1 MKVFRVLE
9 LCFISIVSIF
19 ILSAC
24 SDDTNNNDNVE
35 EEIIIEPLG
44 NSVVFFRQGMN
55 FTAGAGS
62 EVLEFS
68 CNGAWTLDVANT
80 TGGSTWCS
88 VSSRSGKAGENAVTV
103 AVTANAG
110 YEDRS
115 VTLTLRAGMAMQ
127 IIVVTQKQQDAILL
141 TSDKFELDNKGGT
154 IEVEVK
160 ANIDYEMEIAED
172 AQGWINEVSTRSLSS
187 RVFVFD
193 ISANEDYDK
202 REGEI
207 YFRSGNKAETV
218 HVYQSG
224 GGIILLSQNEY
235 IASDEGE
242 TITVEL
248 KSNCEFETI
257 MPNVDWLTDA
267 PDTKAMSS
275 HTLYY
280 VISPN
285 ETYDSREAKIV
296 FVDKN
301 NPQVTDTLTVIQLQ
315 KDALILSKDTYEIG
329 PDGGSFDVELKTNVE
344 YSVNISEEHSWI
356 KQVDTKA
363 LSENSLHF
371 TVNKLDVNQERTGL
385 INIKGSNNLES
396 TVTVVQKKRDMSILN
411 IYVEEAGTLEDLIG
425 TENKYDVEELTIS
438 GNITGTDIGLIRDMA
453 GNKGSLK
460 ILDLTDATIHGG
472 SYYSTPYSG
481 LIESKDNII
490 TRSMFSGYLYK
501 LVSVKLPKNIIS
513 IESDAFNGSRITS
526 ILIPKSVKE
535 IGSSAFR
542 SSNVESVKIER
553 GGNLRI
559 EEGAFEYC
567 RNLTSIDFGDGVTF
581 LGYQA
586 FSGCRNLTKIVFP
599 KSVKSIESRP
609 YGSEVFD
616 SYLKE
621 IIFEEGVDTIFNA
634 FRGLENLES
643 VVIPNTVKVIK
654 DGAFRVCGLYSL
666 KLPDSIEEIGKR
678 AFASTKLREITLGS
692 GLKNIGDRAFYGSH
706 INEMH
711 CKSIVPPKLGK
722 ECFET
727 INAGQYVTVYVP
739 KGSKEAYMNSWLS
752 SFYYGDIFEEFIE
765 EE

>member
-9 LCFISIVSIF
+9 LCFIFIVPIF

-24 SDDTNNNDNVE
+24 SDDTNNKDNGE
-35 EEIIIEPLG
+35 NEIIIEPIG
-44 NSVVFFRQGMN
+44 NSVVFFKQGLN

-68 CNGAWTLDVANT
+68 CNGAWTLDTADTASGN
-80 TGGSTWCS
+80 TWCS
-88 VSSRSGKAGENAVTV
+88 VSAKSGKAGENAVTI
-103 AVTANAG
+103 AVTANTG

-115 VTLTLRAGMAMQ
+115 IILTLRAGMAMQ
-127 IIVVTQKQQDAILL
+127 IITVTQKQQDAILL

-172 AQGWINEVSTRSLSS
+172 AQSWISEVSTRSLSS

-207 YFRSGNKAETV
+207 YFRSGDKAETV

-235 IASDEGE
+235 IASDKGE

-301 NPQVTDTLTVIQLQ
+301 DSQVTDTLTVIQMQ
-315 KDALILSKDTYEIG
+315 KNALILSKDTYEIG

-344 YSVNISEEHSWI
+344 YTVSISEEHSWI
-356 KQVDTKA
+356 KQVDTKS
-363 LSENSLHF
+363 LSEHTLHF
-371 TVNKLDVNQERTGL
+371 TVDKLEVNQERTGL
-385 INIKGSNNLES
+385 IYIKGSNDLES
-396 TVTVVQKKRDMSILN
+396 SVTVVQKKRDMSILN

-425 TENKYDVEELTIS
+425 TENKYDVENLTIS
-438 GNITGTDIGLIRDMA
+438 GNINGTDIKLIRDMVS
-453 GNKGSLK
+453 GSLK
-460 ILDLTDATIHGG
+460 ILDLTDATIHSGG
-472 SYYSTPYSG
+472 NSYYSSGPYDKS
-481 LIESKDNII
+481 EWTKDNVI
-490 TRSMFSGYLYK
+490 TGFMFCDLSK
-501 LVSVKLPKNIIS
+501 LVSIKLPKNIIS
-513 IESDAFNGSRITS
+513 IEGRAFTDCGVTS

-535 IGSSAFR
+535 IGENAFR
-542 SSNVESVKIER
+542 SSDVESVKIEK
-553 GGNLRI
+553 GGSLRI
-559 EEGAFEYC
+559 GDYAFESC
-567 RNLTSIDFGDGVTF
+567 KKLTSIDFGDGVTH
-581 LGYQA
+581 LGNGA
-586 FSGCRNLTKIVFP
+586 FESCYALKKLVFP
-599 KSVKSIESRP
+599 KSVKSIGNDP
-609 YGSEVFD
+609 IKFKVFE
-616 SYLKE
+616 YNVLKE
-621 IIFEEGVDTIFNA
+621 IIFEEGVDTIFDA
-634 FRGLENLES
+634 FGGLENLES

-654 DGAFRVCGLYSL
+654 DYAFRRCGLYSL
-666 KLPDSIEEIGKR
+666 KLPDSIEEIGKG
-678 AFASTKLREITLGS
+678 AFSSAKLKEITLGS
-692 GLKNIGDRAFYGSH
+692 GLKNIGNRAFYGSD
-706 INEMH
+706 INKMH
-711 CKSIVPPKLGK
+711 CRSVVPPKLGEK
-722 ECFET
+722 CFEWRRYP
-727 INAGQYVTVYVP
+727 YVTVYVP
-739 KGSKEAYMNSWLS
+739 KGSREAYMDSWLS
-752 SFYYGDIFEEFIE
+752 GGYYDSYFFEEFIE
-765 EE
+765 E